1 MGIGGGRERGVEVS
15 RSSQEHKC
23 GLLEGNLQL
32 SVITVIIPSAF
43 VVSEVVSQRVAKE
56 PK

>member
-1 MGIGGGRERGVEVS
+1 MGIGRGGGVEVS

-23 GLLEGNLQL
+23 GLLEGHLQL